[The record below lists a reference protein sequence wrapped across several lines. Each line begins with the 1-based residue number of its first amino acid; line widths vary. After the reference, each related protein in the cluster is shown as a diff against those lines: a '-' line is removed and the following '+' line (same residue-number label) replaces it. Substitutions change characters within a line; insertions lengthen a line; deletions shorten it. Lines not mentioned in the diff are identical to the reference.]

1 MGRPSPKDERD
12 NARRGFRPMTDLGGS
27 MRSRAAALLA
37 VPALLAALSGCA
49 GSSSAGYAP
58 EPPPP
63 TYGDGSNSKVQSAED
78 YGVPDPSADEDEDS
92 GQQASAPAPKPAA
105 RRAAATSPAFDGL
118 QPGDS
123 GSQVRALQDKLQS
136 LGFWVGSAD
145 GEYGLTTTQ
154 AVMAVQKAASLKRD
168 GVMGSQTRKAL
179 EGGVSVSPKS
189 SRGHWI
195 EIDKSRQ
202 LAMIVDNGDVQT
214 ILNTSTGSGERY
226 TSEGHTSVANTP
238 SGKFGV
244 YRQVDALDKGPLGDL
259 WRPKYFN
266 GGIALHGSD
275 DVPGFPASHGCARVS
290 NPAIDWIWAT
300 NKAPMG
306 THVWVY

>member
-1 MGRPSPKDERD
+1 
-12 NARRGFRPMTDLGGS
+12 
-27 MRSRAAALLA
+27 MRSRTAALLA
-37 VPALLAALSGCA
+37 VPAMLAALSGCA

-63 TYGDGSNSKVQSAED
+63 TYGDSSNSKVQSAED
-78 YGVPDPSADEDEDS
+78 YGVPDPSADEDSD
-92 GQQASAPAPKPAA
+92 QQAPAPAPKPTATQAA
-105 RRAAATSPAFDGL
+105 ETSPAFDGL
-118 QPGDS
+118 KPGDS
-123 GSQVRALQDKLQS
+123 GAQVRALQDKLQS

-145 GEYGLTTTQ
+145 GKYGLTTTQ
-154 AVMAVQKAASLKRD
+154 AVMAVQKAAGLKRD
-168 GVMGSQTRKAL
+168 GVMGPQTRKAL

-189 SRGHWI
+189 SSGHWI

-202 LAMIVDNGDVQT
+202 LALIVDGGDVQT

-238 SGKFGV
+238 SGKFEV

-266 GGIALHGSD
+266 GGIALHGAES
-275 DVPGFPASHGCARVS
+275 VPGYAASHGCARVS
-290 NPAIDWIWAT
+290 NPAIDWIWST
-300 NKAPMG
+300 GKAPIG
-306 THVWVY
+306 TNVWVY